1 MKDCALDYVLDFHKI
16 EEGGVQLAA
25 QKLKDLG
32 VVCLRNLAQEQTID
46 ELVRKTQELLSKPAV
61 LGTSGYF
68 MKDCHKKIS
77 DGFLVGPEALQ
88 TLLDER
94 IIDVCEGYLG
104 ESVLLQEMLIKN
116 DLGDNELYFPMH
128 AHTGVYRK
136 IKTPGP
142 FSVGIMLYTH
152 DTTTGAFCYAPGT
165 HLWDVPHGAD
175 PEKYPKDMQ
184 DKINQALCRISGRR
198 GDVVLFD
205 HRGFH
210 GPEQPVTVPRT
221 VFLGGFHSAKSHD
234 YKVKSPTAVYAHDIA
249 QLSEKQQRVLGLQSA
264 GVLIPKEKMH
274 TYSFHRANPRT
285 YRLVQDF
292 LNLSFDLTRAKFR
305 IKRMIKEGM
314 AKYLGYKPQRKMGAQ
329 EAE

>member
-1 MKDCALDYVLDFHKI
+1 MKDCALDYIVDFHSV
-16 EEGGVQLAA
+16 GGGQLSSAI
-25 QKLKDLG
+25 QKLNDFG
-32 VVCLRNLAQEQTID
+32 VVCLRNLAQVQTID

-61 LGTSGYF
+61 LGTAGYF
-68 MKDCHKKIS
+68 MKDCHKKIC
-77 DGFLVGPEALQ
+77 DGFLVGCESLQ
-88 TLLDER
+88 VLLDER

-104 ESVLLQEMLIKN
+104 EDVLLQEMLIKN

-128 AHTGVYRK
+128 AHTGVYRT
-136 IKTPGP
+136 IKNPGP

-165 HLWDVPHGAD
+165 HSWDVPYGAD
-175 PEKYPKDMQ
+175 PDQYPHDMQ
-184 DKINQALCRISGRR
+184 EKIRQALCRISGRR
-198 GDVVLFD
+198 GDIVLFD

-221 VFLGGFHSAKSHD
+221 VFLGGFHSAKSHGHMM
-234 YKVKSPTAVYAHDIA
+234 KSPTAVYVHDLA
-249 QLSEKQQRVLGLQSA
+249 RLSEKQQRVIGLRSS

-285 YRLVQDF
+285 YKLVWKALDF
-292 LNLSFDLTRAKFR
+292 SFDLSRAKFR
-305 IKRMIKEGM
+305 TKRAVKSLL
-314 AKYLGYKPQRKMGAQ
+314 ARTVGYKPLQKMGAQ